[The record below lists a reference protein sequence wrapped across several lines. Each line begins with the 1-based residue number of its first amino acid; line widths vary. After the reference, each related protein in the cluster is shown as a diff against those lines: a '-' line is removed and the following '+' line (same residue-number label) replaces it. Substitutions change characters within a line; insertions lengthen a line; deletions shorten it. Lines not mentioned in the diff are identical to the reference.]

1 MNAKNKIIERI
12 VRVDQ
17 AGEVGA
23 QRIYNGQKMV
33 FRLLQLK
40 Y

>member
-33 FRLLQLK
+33 HNLIVR
-40 Y
+40 YI